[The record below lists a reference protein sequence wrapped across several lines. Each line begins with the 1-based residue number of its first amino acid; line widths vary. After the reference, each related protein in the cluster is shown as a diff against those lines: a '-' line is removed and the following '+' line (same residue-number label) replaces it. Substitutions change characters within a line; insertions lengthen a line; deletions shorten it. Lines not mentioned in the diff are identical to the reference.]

1 MIRAYLR
8 ASTDKQDAARS
19 KEELKTFI
27 SSRNQRIAGFYIEN
41 ISGTTSERP
50 ELARLLN
57 DSEKGDII
65 LIEKM
70 DRLTRLPF
78 SLWEDLKLSIK
89 AKGVHIVV
97 SDQPMTHQALL
108 PSDESVNAIQQALT
122 NFMLDL
128 GAAMARDDY
137 ETRYK
142 RTLQG
147 IEKAKKAG
155 RFKGRP
161 VDENTAIRCK
171 TVRLLVNDGET
182 VTSACKA
189 QNVSRATY
197 YSWLKTLGKIA

>member
-1 MIRAYLR
+1 MIRGYLR
-8 ASTDKQDAARS
+8 ASTDKQNATRA

-27 SSRNQRIAGFYIEN
+27 SSRNLRIAGFYQEN
-41 ISGTTSERP
+41 ISGTTTERP

-57 DSEKGDII
+57 DSETGDIL

-78 SLWEDLKLSIK
+78 SLWEELKASIK
-89 AKGVHIVV
+89 SKGVHIVV
-97 SDQPMTHQALL
+97 VDQPMTHQALYAV
-108 PSDESVNAIQQALT
+108 DESSNSIQQALT

-142 RTLQG
+142 RTVQG
-147 IEKAKKAG
+147 IEKAKAAG
-155 RFKGRP
+155 RYKGRP
-161 VDENTAIRCK
+161 VDQNTVIRCK
-171 TVRLLVNDGET
+171 TVRLLVNNGET
-182 VTSACKA
+182 VTSACKS

-197 YSWLKTLGKIA
+197 YNWLKY